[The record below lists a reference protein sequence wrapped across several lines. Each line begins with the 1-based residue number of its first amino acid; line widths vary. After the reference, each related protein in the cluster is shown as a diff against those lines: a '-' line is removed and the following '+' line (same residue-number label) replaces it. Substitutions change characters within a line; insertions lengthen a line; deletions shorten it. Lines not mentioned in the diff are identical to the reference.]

1 MKINSFNFDLPF
13 KLRIRVL
20 HRPADHSP
28 YSYVIP
34 LKRKPFHQP
43 ALRGNEVLWKF
54 YGDYFS
60 LFILSGIPAT
70 CSIAASLSVPSGDV
84 STIFEHFFLFLPCAC
99 CRRRRREE
107 RIYYIYLFCFFL
119 IKQSLYIKNKKV

>member
-43 ALRGNEVLWKF
+43 ALTGNEVLWKF

-60 LFILSGIPAT
+60 LFILAGIPAT
-70 CSIAASLSVPSGDV
+70 CSIAASLSVPSGDA
-84 STIFEHFFLFLPCAC
+84 STIFEHFFCFSLVVVVVVVVAK
-99 CRRRRREE
+99 REYIIS
-107 RIYYIYLFCFFL
+107 IYFVFFL